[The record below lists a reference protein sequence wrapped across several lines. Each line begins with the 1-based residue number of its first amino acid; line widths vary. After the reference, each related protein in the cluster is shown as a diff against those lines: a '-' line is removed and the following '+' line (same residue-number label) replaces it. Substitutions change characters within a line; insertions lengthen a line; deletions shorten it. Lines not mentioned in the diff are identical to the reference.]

1 MNLRVLSQSFAVN
14 VNTSP
19 EPREVV
25 QKNIKEK
32 ECAVSEIPSVS
43 TVDQP
48 LYSGKKQKTRGEQF
62 GLNEK
67 YDVQIF
73 ETVKADYKIY
83 KFLAKLLNKITGLG
97 FHFENSL
104 NKHDKKIYNRKY

>member
-1 MNLRVLSQSFAVN
+1 MNNKKITYIFGGGRKKKIEYSSEFA
-14 VNTSP
+14 
-19 EPREVV
+19 
-25 QKNIKEK
+25 K
-32 ECAVSEIPSVS
+32 
-43 TVDQP
+43 DMF
-48 LYSGKKQKTRGEQF
+48 YGYF

-104 NKHDKKIYNRKY
+104 NKHDKKYF